1 MKRTLAIILFII
13 MILAAST
20 YSFAAGT
27 NGKIIVENPADG
39 QTYAIYKLF
48 DLESYNTTTN
58 AYSYT
63 IDSSS
68 DWYNFVTTGNGKNY
82 INLTQFGETTKYYV
96 TWKDGASAEQF
107 AKEALEYAKLNTITA
122 NASKTEKEA
131 DNTIVFPNLEL
142 GYYLVDSSLGAL
154 CALNTTAPEVRV
166 KEKNNKPTVE
176 KTTKEG
182 ANYGESNDAELG
194 AEVDYKTIIHAK
206 KGAENYVL
214 HDKMTGLTLKDNSVS
229 VKVGDTALTANT
241 DYTISTSNTD
251 GCQFEITFTST
262 YLNTITADTDIIV
275 EYKAIVNADATIAED
290 GNTNE
295 TWLKYGDTNDVNT
308 TEKDTTTTYVWNFN
322 IFKFTGEN
330 TPLADAK
337 FVLSNAENKY
347 AIITNGKLT
356 GWADNK
362 SGATKITSGADG
374 MIAISG
380 LDSGTYTLEE
390 TDAPNGYNKLAN
402 TISVVIGNDGA
413 VTADGDATVNK
424 TINVENSSGALL
436 PSTGGIGTKIF
447 YIAGGILVIVA
458 IVFIIVRKRMN
469 SEE

>member
-1 MKRTLAIILFII
+1 MKKTLAIILFII
-13 MILAAST
+13 MILATST

-27 NGKIIVENPADG
+27 NGKIIVENPANG
-39 QTYAIYKLF
+39 QEYTIYKLF
-48 DLESYNTTTN
+48 DLESYNTTTS

-68 DWYNFVTTGNGKNY
+68 KWYNFVTTGNGKNY
-82 INLTQFGETTKYYV
+82 INLNQLGETTTYYV
-96 TWKDGASAEQF
+96 TWKDGADAEQF
-107 AKEALEYAKLNTITA
+107 AKEALAYAKSNTIAA
-122 NASKTEKEA
+122 NATKAEKEA
-131 DNTIVFPNLEL
+131 DNTIVFSNLDL

-166 KEKNNKPTVE
+166 SEKNDKPTVE

-182 ANYGESNDAELG
+182 SNYGESNDAELG

-214 HDKMTGLTLKDNSVS
+214 HDKMTGLTLKENSVS
-229 VKVGDTALTANT
+229 VKVGGTNLTANT
-241 DYTISTSNTD
+241 DYTISTSNAD
-251 GCQFEITFTST
+251 GCQFEITFTNT
-262 YLNTITADTDIIV
+262 YLNTITANTDIIV
-275 EYKAIVNADATIAED
+275 EYKAIVNADATIAGA

-295 TWLKYGDTNDVNT
+295 AWLKYGDTNDVNT

-322 IFKFTGEN
+322 IFKYTGEN
-330 TPLADAK
+330 TPLAGAN
-337 FVLSNAENKY
+337 FVLSNSENKY
-347 AIITNGKLT
+347 AIITDGKLT
-356 GWADNK
+356 GWANNK
-362 SGATKITSGADG
+362 TGATKITSGEDG

-380 LDSGTYTLEE
+380 FDSGTYTLEE
-390 TDAPNGYNKLAN
+390 TDAPNGYNKLAD

-413 VTADGDATVNK
+413 VTADEAVAENK
-424 TINVENSSGALL
+424 TIDVENSSGALL
-436 PSTGGIGTKIF
+436 PSTGSIGTKIF
-447 YIAGGILVIVA
+447 YVAGGILVIVA